1 MLTKEEI
8 IKKNF
13 KDVWVTEHLSDSDT
27 NNIRKAI
34 LRCVDEYASQNAIQF
49 AEWLNKEGYQEYDYY
64 GHWIAPQNNNNVYN
78 TQQVY
83 EMFITQ

>member
-1 MLTKEEI
+1 MLSKEEI
-8 IKKNF
+8 LKKAYA
-13 KDVWVTEHLSDSDT
+13 KIEERQSSESEVVDPILLS
-27 NNIRKAI
+27 AM
-34 LRCVDEYASQNAIQF
+34 DEYANQKANEF

-64 GHWIAPQNNNNVYN
+64 GRWIAPQNNNNVYN